1 MPREREV
8 GTKVTF
14 NSEDFNKYFKANLK
28 QNCKH
33 IYIPQAQA
41 DYVTDKLLTNAIDG
55 FKVSQDFE
63 NNGIKYTLDFEGSV
77 GGRSNLNYNTEANS
91 GDSTM
96 YYRFFVIIYKGGKKV
111 DARTEF
117 FDVLIFNFSLLQST
131 IMFMMANVIFMGNL
145 C

>member
-33 IYIPQAQA
+33 IYIPQAEA
-41 DYVTDKLLTNAIDG
+41 DYVTRKHLTWALNG
-55 FKVSQDFE
+55 FKVNQDFE
-63 NNGIKYTLDFEGSV
+63 NNGIKYTLDFEGKIGMRFS
-77 GGRSNLNYNTEANS
+77 LNYKTETNS
-91 GDSTM
+91 GDSATN
-96 YYRFFVIIYKGGKKV
+96 YTFSAIIYQGGKKV
-111 DARTEF
+111 DAKTQN
-117 FDVLIFNFSLLQST
+117 FDVIIFNSSLLQST
-131 IMFMMANVIFMGNL
+131 LMFMMANMIFMESL